1 MPRGS
6 NHRTK
11 GKSVANKRRS
21 IRAVCADRARLSTGY
36 YDSRSLYHD
45 VVRKRPRRF
54 DYDD

>member
-21 IRAVCADRARLSTGY
+21 IRAVCADRARMGTGY
-36 YDSRSLYHD
+36 YDSNNVYHD

-54 DYDD
+54 EDD